1 LADNT
6 AFVPGKTSR
15 ADGGKVSCFHD
26 GSAIHRTHPH
36 RQPDVDKTSYNTM
49 LQRAGGRLRAQ
60 TGSYGGGARI
70 VREPDATTVALR
82 VTTRIR
88 SFTRV
93 TLTLRWMGLGLSEAD
108 SVWGKRVG

>member
-60 TGSYGGGARI
+60 TGSYGGGAHCQRARCNNCGVKGNNTYQI
-70 VREPDATTVALR
+70 VYTGNSDVAMDGAG
-82 VTTRIR
+82 VKR
-88 SFTRV
+88 S
-93 TLTLRWMGLGLSEAD
+93 
-108 SVWGKRVG
+108 